1 MSTDPSNSARS
12 ADKTGPVALQS
23 HIRVGP
29 PVGDVSSTAA
39 TNGSARSVQGSDTAA
54 ETARNDY
61 STQIPTDHGYSLRAW
76 LAQTVEEDPWSPLGM
91 ADEQDAAKVGERR
104 E

>member
-12 ADKTGPVALQS
+12 ADKAGPVALQS

-39 TNGSARSVQGSDTAA
+39 TNGSARSVEGSDTAA
-54 ETARNDY
+54 QTAGNGY
-61 STQIPTDHGYSLRAW
+61 STQVSTDHGYSLRVW

-91 ADEQDAAKVGERR
+91 IDERDAAKVDERR